1 MKFTWPHLT
10 IGLLSLILLG
20 VSVAVWNKIDFCQ
33 DKVRFHLEYA
43 QRLRKVATDDETDQ
57 EEATEC
63 QVQADI
69 RDIIATKYQRVT
81 FQPWLP
87 YPTAPLITPTEEQMV
102 RARYEVAEVDR

>member
-1 MKFTWPHLT
+1 MNFTWTHLT

-43 QRLRKVATDDETDQ
+43 ERLREVATDNETAQ
-57 EEATEC
+57 AEAAEC
-63 QVQADI
+63 AVQADF
-69 RDIIATKYQRVT
+69 RDIIAAKYARVSR
-81 FQPWLP
+81 QPWQP

-102 RARYEVAEVDR
+102 RARYEVAEVD